1 MYLFES
7 PEERG
12 TTEGKLILCSVR
24 SRAVRP
30 WLYCTYFVPPWT
42 HLVKYINVLD

>member
-12 TTEGKLILCSVR
+12 TTEGKLIPDVSAPGQFAVGSASATGGVR
-24 SRAVRP
+24 R
-30 WLYCTYFVPPWT
+30 LT
-42 HLVKYINVLD
+42 